1 MSQVQLGEKIFEIES
16 GTEAEEVRVN
26 SIWHKADLAQLGP
39 KSFHLLLDGKGFKIE
54 VISADPK
61 EPIIKINGRVYNP
74 IVKSETYILLEK
86 LGMNTKTKK
95 EIKELKAPMPGL
107 ILEYRVQVGEEV
119 SEGQPLIVLE
129 AMKMENILKSPSS
142 GVVKNLGPEIGT
154 AIDKNAILITFE

>member
-86 LGMNTKTKK
+86 LGMNTKTNN
-95 EIKELKAPMPGL
+95 EIKELTAPLAGF
-107 ILEYRVQVGEEV
+107 IRA
-119 SEGQPLIVLE
+119 S
-129 AMKMENILKSPSS
+129 
-142 GVVKNLGPEIGT
+142 
-154 AIDKNAILITFE
+154 